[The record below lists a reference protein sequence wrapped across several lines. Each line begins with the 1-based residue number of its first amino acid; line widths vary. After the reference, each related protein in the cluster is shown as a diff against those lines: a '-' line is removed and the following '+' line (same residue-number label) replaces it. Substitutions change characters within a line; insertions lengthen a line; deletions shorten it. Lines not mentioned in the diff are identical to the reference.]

1 MVAGRSAT
9 MAREYSE
16 YQRKVIERYYER
28 RDEIML
34 AKLQELAG
42 AIVLAES
49 DRAKDRLWRRVEQA
63 MQKLGVRPAIM
74 QHILS
79 RRDPAVL
86 AANVEDWLRQ
96 EP

>member
-1 MVAGRSAT
+1 

-34 AKLQELAG
+34 AKLQELASE
-42 AIVLAES
+42 IVLAE
-49 DRAKDRLWRRVEQA
+49 REEKKLRLWQRVEQA
-63 MQKLGVRPAIM
+63 MQKLGVKPAIM

-86 AANVEDWLRQ
+86 AANVEDWLKQ
-96 EP
+96 QP